1 MMKIRVIDGG
11 TDCGTGTVIERKGE
25 AVKVRFDSGQ
35 ELWLDVNQVDILED
49 ALEEQYLYTQY
60 DEQSNK

>member
-49 ALEEQYLYTQY
+49 ALEEQ
-60 DEQSNK
+60 